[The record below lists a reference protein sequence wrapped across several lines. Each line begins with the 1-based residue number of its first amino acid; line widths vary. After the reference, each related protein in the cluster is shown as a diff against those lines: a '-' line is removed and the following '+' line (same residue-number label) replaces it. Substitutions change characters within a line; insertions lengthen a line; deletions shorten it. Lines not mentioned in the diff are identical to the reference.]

1 MQKIS
6 LLNKKLDKNDVIDIL
21 KIRNSSNHVKLWTS
35 NLLHGSD
42 LYGSLA

>member
-6 LLNKKLDKNDVIDIL
+6 LLNKKLGKDVIDIL

-42 LYGSLA
+42 PYGSLA